1 MLTNVAA
8 QPQNPTNFN
17 PKIDTKSICDGTLV
31 NKTKL
36 AEVLIGQFG
45 LGGIA
50 IRIDSLRRANPPPPE
65 FARRGN
71 LPLWQVIMG
80 TRDVC
85 ENAALHCSPAE
96 RDAADSMLT
105 YTESVI
111 LGGRL
116 PGVHAPATRVRSDV
130 YFLSPSNQY
139 VLNCEPS
146 PAETVSAPSGGGKST
161 APSWAFDWKDFRI
174 RGFPEQVV
182 YPHPSNAAVSTQYD
196 ASDLFNSSDG
206 ASINFKYDGIQKSR
220 SDSLIGTI
228 GYDFNLRKNTV
239 DISRTD
245 WPFLDLVPYAAV
257 DRELTNKLAGNPPR
271 PASSF
276 SAELVHLGIAGS
288 AAAWSNM
295 PHQEFGLVTHVF
307 VVRPD
312 YLLNLQD
319 QSRLLTGN
327 LRYIPVFNRG
337 VNSYYSLI
345 EDILRGY
352 VIIDGR
358 TNLGVYTEKGN
369 TVGPLNTNFVRLGG
383 RVGGALTYTG
393 IPNYP
398 VDAWITYT
406 DFLAAAGFN
415 HGLGE
420 LQANATFNFGPD
432 KLLGVTASYR
442 NGRREDNAH
451 RDEAWTVGLTVKY

>member
-1 MLTNVAA
+1 
-8 QPQNPTNFN
+8 
-17 PKIDTKSICDGTLV
+17 
-31 NKTKL
+31 
-36 AEVLIGQFG
+36 
-45 LGGIA
+45 
-50 IRIDSLRRANPPPPE
+50 
-65 FARRGN
+65 
-71 LPLWQVIMG
+71 
-80 TRDVC
+80 
-85 ENAALHCSPAE
+85 
-96 RDAADSMLT
+96 
-105 YTESVI
+105 
-111 LGGRL
+111 
-116 PGVHAPATRVRSDV
+116 
-130 YFLSPSNQY
+130 
-139 VLNCEPS
+139 
-146 PAETVSAPSGGGKST
+146 
-161 APSWAFDWKDFRI
+161 
-174 RGFPEQVV
+174 
-182 YPHPSNAAVSTQYD
+182 
-196 ASDLFNSSDG
+196 
-206 ASINFKYDGIQKSR
+206 
-220 SDSLIGTI
+220 
-228 GYDFNLRKNTV
+228 
-239 DISRTD
+239 
-245 WPFLDLVPYAAV
+245 
-257 DRELTNKLAGNPPR
+257 
-271 PASSF
+271 
-276 SAELVHLGIAGS
+276 
-288 AAAWSNM
+288 M